1 MSTKKKTQTSSAFD
15 NSGLNAYNNLQKN
28 VTSGLQEN
36 MNDPYSAMA
45 FNSQLA
51 QGNQSVFNSTQANNQ
66 NTVQSLTQRGIS
78 ANSPLFAQQV
88 KQSTQAGRN
97 AQNGVFNNL
106 LLTAGQVAT
115 GGAAGASGYSPL
127 QTGNTTTQSSGG
139 LGTWLPQ
146 VAALVAKGAGG
157 AAGAA

>member
-1 MSTKKKTQTSSAFD
+1 MSTKKKTQTTSAFD
-15 NSGLNAYNNLQKN
+15 ATGKSAYDNLQSS
-28 VTSGLQEN
+28 VTSGLQTN
-36 MNDPYSAMA
+36 MNNPYSAMA

-51 QGNQSVFNSTQANNQ
+51 QGNQSVFGATQANNQ
-66 NTVQSLTQRGIS
+66 NTVKSLTDRGIS

-106 LLTAGQVAT
+106 LLTAGQVQT
-115 GGAAGASGYSPL
+115 GGAAAASQYQPL
-127 QTGNTTTQSSGG
+127 QTGNTSVNGTSG

-146 VAALVAKGAGG
+146 VAALVAKGAGT
-157 AAGAA
+157 AAGA